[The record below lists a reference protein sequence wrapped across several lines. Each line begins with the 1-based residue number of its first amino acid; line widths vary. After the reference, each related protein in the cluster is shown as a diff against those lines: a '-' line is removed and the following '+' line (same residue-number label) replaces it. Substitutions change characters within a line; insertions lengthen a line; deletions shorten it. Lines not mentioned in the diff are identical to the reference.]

1 MPPRKKTKLNRPLWC
16 IVLLCSISSI
26 GLLFAGC
33 SRDSKHGTVTG
44 TVTLDG
50 QPLTQGL
57 IRFVPADGRTA
68 SADTAIEN
76 GSYSAQV
83 PVGDKQI
90 WISASK
96 VVGKRKMY
104 DTPDS
109 PTVDVTQELLPARY
123 NAQTTLTLKVEPG
136 KQQKT
141 FELTSGK

>member
-1 MPPRKKTKLNRPLWC
+1 MNRPLWC
-16 IVLLCSISSI
+16 SLLLCTISSI
-26 GLLFAGC
+26 GLLFASC

-50 QPLTQGL
+50 QPLAQGL
-57 IRFVPADGRTA
+57 IRFVPTDGRTA
-68 SADTAIEN
+68 SADTVIEN

-90 WISASK
+90 WVSATK

-123 NAQTTLTLKVEPG
+123 NVQTTLTLKVEPG
-136 KQQKT
+136 KQQKA